1 MNKFIKAFVYAFN
14 GLIIFFKN
22 ETNGRLQL
30 IAALAAIALS
40 AFLKISVNEWL
51 CIIICISSVISLE
64 MINSAI
70 EKLCNMINPEF
81 HPAIKIIKDIS
92 AASVLWASFF
102 SAIIGTIIFLPK
114 IFS

>member
-1 MNKFIKAFVYAFN
+1 MKKFIKAFVYALN
-14 GLIIFFKN
+14 GLIIFFKS

-40 AFLKISVNEWL
+40 AFLEISVNEWL
-51 CIIICISSVISLE
+51 WIIICISSVISLE

-81 HPAIKIIKDIS
+81 NPVIKIIKDIS
-92 AASVLWASFF
+92 AASVLWGFHF
-102 SAIIGTIIFLPK
+102 
-114 IFS
+114 